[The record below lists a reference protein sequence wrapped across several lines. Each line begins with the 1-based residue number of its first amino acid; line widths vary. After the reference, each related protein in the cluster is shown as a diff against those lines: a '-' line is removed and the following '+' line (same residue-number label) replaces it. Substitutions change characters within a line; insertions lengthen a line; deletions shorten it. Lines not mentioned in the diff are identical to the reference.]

1 MGSTSDERLNSI
13 RTIAKELV
21 EGALA
26 NCPRVG
32 IEVPEILISDST
44 HGLGLTPND
53 SDQWLA
59 ATGLSTPHGFI
70 ASPLHRVVMSR
81 LSGSRSVGNSEVEH
95 ASVLVD
101 PHLRALRAATGPDHV
116 LRHRQIEPA
125 QVSKDP

>member
-53 SDQWLA
+53 RDQRLA
-59 ATGLSTPHGFI
+59 TFGKPHRWILSRVRCI
-70 ASPLHRVVMSR
+70 AWFAIFHRWA
-81 LSGSRSVGNSEVEH
+81 E
-95 ASVLVD
+95 
-101 PHLRALRAATGPDHV
+101 
-116 LRHRQIEPA
+116 
-125 QVSKDP
+125 

>member
-44 HGLGLTPND
+44 HGWGLTPND
-53 SDQWLA
+53 
-59 ATGLSTPHGFI
+59 
-70 ASPLHRVVMSR
+70 
-81 LSGSRSVGNSEVEH
+81 
-95 ASVLVD
+95 
-101 PHLRALRAATGPDHV
+101 
-116 LRHRQIEPA
+116 PA
-125 QVSKDP
+125 QLPGRLERRPTSKDRHAGPVNCSGLFGPRPG